1 MLTLRET
8 AASNVYSIRFSNL
21 ITIIKN
27 KMAHVKKAVALLLV
41 GVVMTFNTSAT
52 LGAETKGEKAAA
64 KPVTVKPAIP
74 SRSEVLFNF
83 QAVDVQAVVKSV
95 SKLTGRNFIL
105 DPRVK
110 GKITIVSAHPVSRGA
125 AYQIFLSALK
135 AQGFT
140 AVAGPGGVTKIV
152 PVGEGKQNATT
163 STRVQSS
170 GGDQMV
176 TRIIVVQHGS
186 ATQLVPLLRP
196 LMAPTSQLSAY
207 TPANALVITDYAQ
220 NVRRL
225 GRIIAKI
232 DQPVSSEVV
241 VIPLKN
247 ASALDM
253 ADLIT
258 RLQTRG
264 RSPAQKIAIATG
276 AAASIIPDLRTNS
289 LLVRTS
295 NPGQLVQL
303 KKLIQKLDVSAK
315 KAGNTRV
322 IYLRNAEATK
332 LVEVLRGLLKASP
345 VSKGKKS
352 GGTKSFIQADEA
364 TNSLIINASDA
375 VYNNLRS
382 VIEKLDIRRAQVY
395 VEALIAEVASEDTLS
410 LGFQWAGAG
419 GTSDGGVL
427 GGMINFP
434 SSGGPIAG
442 AIGDPTSLAGL
453 GGLSLAYL
461 GPEVTIG
468 GQTVR
473 GLGALAN
480 ALAGATD
487 ANILSTPNIL
497 TLDNAE
503 AKIIVGQNVPFLTGS
518 YSQAA
523 GTGSTVNPF
532 QTIER
537 KDIGLT
543 LKIKPQIS
551 EGGAIRL
558 EIYQEVSTVSRTQI
572 ESSSDLITNKRAI
585 ETTVVVDDGHTIVL
599 GGLIQDTVESTQSK
613 VPLLGS
619 IPILGILFRYKSD
632 KTVKKNLMIF
642 LRPTIIRS
650 VDDSYRLTSDRYD
663 HLKLQS
669 DRFIKEQRY
678 EIDRLQPAILEEAPV
693 ASDSK
698 DDEKNEVDNKKT
710 EESSTEP

>member
-1 MLTLRET
+1 MT
-8 AASNVYSIRFSNL
+8 N
-21 ITIIKN
+21 
-27 KMAHVKKAVALLLV
+27 VKKPAALLLA
-41 GVVMTFNTSAT
+41 GVVMTAT
-52 LGAETKGEKAAA
+52 MSMAPGAETQPGKVTTP
-64 KPVTVKPAIP
+64 PVTANPP
-74 SRSEVLFNF
+74 TSNQNEVLFNF
-83 QAVDVQAVVKSV
+83 QAVDIQAVVKTV

-110 GKITIVSAHPVSRGA
+110 GKITIVSAQPVSRGA

-140 AVAGPGGVTKIV
+140 AVAGPGSVTKIV
-152 PVGEGKQNATT
+152 PVGEGKHNAAT
-163 STRVQSS
+163 SARVQSR

-207 TPANALVITDYAQ
+207 APANALVITDYAR

-232 DQPVSSEVV
+232 DKPASTEVT
-241 VIPLKN
+241 VIPLKY

-264 RSPAQKIAIATG
+264 GSPAQKVAIATG
-276 AAASIIPDLRTNS
+276 AVASIIPDLRTNS
-289 LLVRTS
+289 LLVRTN
-295 NPGQLVQL
+295 NPGQLAQL
-303 KKLIQKLDVSAK
+303 KKLVAKLDVQAQST
-315 KAGNTRV
+315 GNTRV
-322 IYLRNAEATK
+322 VYLRNAEAIK
-332 LVEVLRGLLKASP
+332 LVEVLRGLLKATP
-345 VSKGKKS
+345 ATKNTKS
-352 GGTKSFIQADEA
+352 GFRKSFIQADEA

-395 VEALIAEVASEDTLS
+395 VEALIAEVSSEDTFS

-419 GTSDGGVL
+419 ETGGGGIA

-434 SSGGPIAG
+434 GSGAGIGGAISDPGAIAG
-442 AIGDPTSLAGL
+442 LS
-453 GGLSLAYL
+453 GLSLAYL
-461 GPEVTIG
+461 GPEVIIG

-480 ALAGATD
+480 ALEGAAN

-503 AKIIVGQNVPFLTGS
+503 ASIIVGQNVPFLTGS

-523 GTGSTVNPF
+523 GVGSTVNPF

-543 LKIKPQIS
+543 LRIKPQIS
-551 EGGAIRL
+551 EGGVIRL
-558 EIYQEVSTVSRTQI
+558 EIFQEVSNVSRTQV
-572 ESSSDLITNKRAI
+572 EGSSDLITNKRAI
-585 ETTVVVDDGHTIVL
+585 NTTVVVDDGHTIVL

-619 IPILGILFRYKSD
+619 IPILGALFRYKSD
-632 KTVKKNLMIF
+632 KTVKKNLMVF
-642 LRPTIIRS
+642 LRPTIIRTR
-650 VDDSYRLTSDRYD
+650 DDSYRLTSDRYD
-663 HLKLQS
+663 LLKLKS
-669 DRFIKEQRY
+669 DQFIKEQRK
-678 EIDRLQPAILEEAPV
+678 EIDRLQPATQGEVPV
-693 ASDSK
+693 APESQ
-698 DDEKNEVDNKKT
+698 DDRKKEVDSKKT
-710 EESSTEP
+710 EEPSTEF